1 MTRSDS
7 SVVCRIGAGAGFAGD
22 RIDPAVALANS
33 GAVDAVVLECLA
45 ERTLVPAIKAR
56 AENPDAGFD
65 PRLRRRLTPLLPA
78 AHANGC
84 QIVSNLG
91 AANPAAAGRAIS
103 ALAREL
109 GLSGK
114 RVAAIEGDDVMS
126 QREHV
131 DWVRPVEGR
140 LLGAHAYLGCVPLSD
155 ALEQGADVVVTGRVA
170 D

>member
-56 AENPDAGFD
+56 AENPDAGLD

-78 AHANGC
+78 AHA
-84 QIVSNLG
+84 
-91 AANPAAAGRAIS
+91 
-103 ALAREL
+103 
-109 GLSGK
+109 
-114 RVAAIEGDDVMS
+114 
-126 QREHV
+126 
-131 DWVRPVEGR
+131 
-140 LLGAHAYLGCVPLSD
+140 
-155 ALEQGADVVVTGRVA
+155 T
-170 D
+170 